1 MKAFTLTT
9 RVAAALV
16 AVLGVATGGH
26 AQTTPRAVTFEE
38 AIARALERNPTIAI
52 AATSIA
58 RADVLVRESR
68 ASLMPYAEMRL
79 SNVTLDAARGFNG
92 DTFQPQNQFFFTP
105 SVSVPILALWR
116 RSIVEQARDQIEVA
130 NRTVEEVRQQVAVAT
145 AEAYLQVI
153 AARRQLEIDESAL
166 KTAQAHL
173 DYATR
178 RLEGGI
184 GSRLNQARAAQTV
197 EITLARIEAVRILLR
212 RAQEALGVMLA
223 EDGPVDARGEPVF
236 EQPGTIDE
244 ANWAAARPDLQLQA
258 AVKRSSERVIHD
270 AFKDWTPT
278 ATANFAPTLVG
289 PAGLFQPSR
298 TWQLS
303 FTVTQPLFKGG
314 LKKNLDARLAE
325 VSLTEATLAEAR
337 IRIEARSEIRI
348 AQEAL
353 AGAERAE
360 ANSRRAAEHARE
372 VLKITS
378 TAFEVGATTN
388 LEVIEAQQSARDSE
402 TAANLA
408 EDAVRRARLDLLV
421 ALGRFPK

>member
-1 MKAFTLTT
+1 
-9 RVAAALV
+9 
-16 AVLGVATGGH
+16 
-26 AQTTPRAVTFEE
+26 VTFEE
-38 AIARALERNPTIAI
+38 AIARALERNPTVAI
-52 AATSIA
+52 AATQIA
-58 RADVLVRESR
+58 RADVLVQESR
-68 ASLMPYAEMRL
+68 AALMPYAEMRM
-79 SNVTLDAARGFNG
+79 SNVTLDSSRGFNG
-92 DTFQPQNQFFFTP
+92 ETFQPRNQFFFTP

-116 RSIVEQARDQIEVA
+116 RSIVDQARDQIEVA
-130 NRTVEEVRQQVAVAT
+130 NKTVAEVRQQVAVAT

-153 AARRQLEIDESAL
+153 AARRQLEIDQSAL
-166 KTAQAHL
+166 ETARAHL

-184 GSRLNQARAAQTV
+184 GSKLNQARAAQTV

-236 EQPGTIDE
+236 EQVTSVTE
-244 ANWAAARPDLQLQA
+244 AEWAAARPDLQLQA
-258 AVKRSSERVIHD
+258 AVRRSSERVIKD

-278 ATANFAPTLVG
+278 ASLSFAPTLVG
-289 PAGLFQPSR
+289 PAGVFQPAR
-298 TWQLS
+298 TWSLN
-303 FTVTQPLFKGG
+303 FAVTQPLYKGG
-314 LKKNLDARLAE
+314 LRRNLDARLAD
-325 VSLTEATLAEAR
+325 VSLTESTLAETR
-337 IRIEARSEIRI
+337 IRIEARAEIRM

-360 ANSRRAAEHARE
+360 ANARRAAEYARE

-402 TAANLA
+402 TAAALA
-408 EDAVRRARLDLLV
+408 EDATRRARLDLLV

>member
-1 MKAFTLTT
+1 MTASILTT

-16 AVLGVATGGH
+16 AVLGVATTVH
-26 AQTTPRAVTFEE
+26 AQVSRTVTFEE
-38 AIARALERNPTIAI
+38 AIARALERNPTVAI

-68 ASLMPYAEMRL
+68 AALMPYAEMRL
-79 SNVTLDAARGFNG
+79 SNVTLDASRGFNG
-92 DTFQPQNQFFFTP
+92 EIFQPQNQFFFTP

-116 RSIVEQARDQIEVA
+116 RSIVEQARDQIEIA
-130 NRTVEEVRQQVAVAT
+130 NRTVAEVRQQVAVAT

-178 RLEGGI
+178 RLEGGV

-197 EITLARIEAVRILLR
+197 EITLARIEAVRILLL

-236 EQPGTIDE
+236 ETPTSTSE
-244 ANWAAARPDLQLQA
+244 SEWSAARPDLQLQA
-258 AVKRSSERVIHD
+258 AVQRSSERVIRD

-278 ATANFAPTLVG
+278 ATASFQPSFVG
-289 PAGLFQPSR
+289 PAGLFQPGR
-298 TWQLS
+298 TWQLA

-314 LKKNLDARLAE
+314 LKQNLDARLAA
-325 VSLTEATLAEAR
+325 VSLNEATLTESR
-337 IRIEARSEIRI
+337 IRIEARSEIRM
-348 AQEAL
+348 AQAAL

-360 ANSRRAAEHARE
+360 ANARRAADNARE

-402 TAANLA
+402 TAAALA
-408 EDAVRRARLDLLV
+408 EDATRRARLDLLV

>member
-1 MKAFTLTT
+1 MRTAGVTAALA
-9 RVAAALV
+9 VGLAAA
-16 AVLGVATGGH
+16 AH
-26 AQTTPRAVTFEE
+26 AQAPRSVTFDE
-38 AIARALERNPTIAI
+38 AIARALERNPTVAI
-52 AATSIA
+52 AATAIA

-68 ASLMPYAEMRL
+68 AALMPYAEMRL
-79 SNVTLDAARGFNG
+79 NNVTLDASRGFEG
-92 DTFQPQNQFFFTP
+92 QTFQPQNQFFFTP

-116 RSIVEQARDQIEVA
+116 RSIVDQARDQIEIA
-130 NRTVEEVRQQVAVAT
+130 NRTVAEVRQQVAVAA

-166 KTAQAHL
+166 ATARAHL

-197 EITLARIEAVRILLR
+197 EITLARIEAVRVLLR

-223 EDGPVDARGEPVF
+223 EDGPVDASGEPVF
-236 EQPGTIDE
+236 ERPVSIDE
-244 ANWAAARPDLQLQA
+244 AEWSVARPDLQLQA
-258 AVKRSSERVIHD
+258 AVKRSSERVIKD

-278 ATANFAPTLVG
+278 ATASFQPSFVG
-289 PAGLFQPSR
+289 PAGLFQPGR

-303 FTVTQPLFKGG
+303 FTVVQPLFKGG
-314 LKKNLDARLAE
+314 LTQNLDARLAQ
-325 VSLTEATLAEAR
+325 VSLTEATLTDTR
-337 IRIEARSEIRI
+337 IRIEARSEIRM

-360 ANSRRAAEHARE
+360 VNSRRAAEHARE
-372 VLKITS
+372 VLKITT

-402 TAANLA
+402 TAAALA